1 MNTRIISRY
10 LQLIR
15 KSHNYTQEE
24 LAKKLD
30 ISRQAVSKWETGT
43 TLPDVEVLL
52 KISKLYGITINE
64 ILEPTV
70 QAERISDFEQIS
82 EIPEN
87 ELKEVLEQFDARFLV
102 IASMGASPEIN
113 KLLERLFQ
121 NIDYKLLREQIG
133 MVRITEV
140 EAIQKEIVSMIN
152 LYVREQE
159 FQSAQC
165 NLQSGQ

>member
-10 LQLIR
+10 LQLLR

-30 ISRQAVSKWETGT
+30 ISRQAVSKWETGP
-43 TLPDVEVLL
+43 TLPDLEVLL
-52 KISKLYGITINE
+52 KISKLYGLTINE
-64 ILEPTV
+64 ILEPTI
-70 QAERISDFEQIS
+70 QTERISDFEQIS

-87 ELKEVLEQFDARFLV
+87 ELKEVLEQFDARSLV

-121 NIDYKLLREQIG
+121 NIDYKLQREHIG
-133 MVRITEV
+133 MVRITE
-140 EAIQKEIVSMIN
+140 EIGRAHV
-152 LYVREQE
+152 
-159 FQSAQC
+159 
-165 NLQSGQ
+165 

>member
-87 ELKEVLEQFDARFLV
+87 ELKEVLEQFDACSLV
-102 IASMGASPEIN
+102 IASIGASPEIN

-121 NIDYKLLREQIG
+121 NIDYKLLKEQIG

-152 LYVREQE
+152 LYKSDE
-159 FQSAQC
+159 
-165 NLQSGQ
+165 LW

>member
-10 LQLIR
+10 LQLLR

-121 NIDYKLLREQIG
+121 NINYKLLKEQIG

>member
-10 LQLIR
+10 LQLLR

-30 ISRQAVSKWETGT
+30 ISRQAVSKWETGI

-52 KISKLYGITINE
+52 KISKLYGLTINE
-64 ILEPTV
+64 ILEPSI

-87 ELKEVLEQFDARFLV
+87 ELKEVFEQFDAQPLV

-133 MVRITEV
+133 VVRITEV

-152 LYVREQE
+152 L
-159 FQSAQC
+159 
-165 NLQSGQ
+165 

>member
-10 LQLIR
+10 LQLLR
-15 KSHNYTQEE
+15 KSYNYTQEE

-30 ISRQAVSKWETGT
+30 ISRQAVSKWETGI

-52 KISKLYGITINE
+52 KISKLYGLTINE
-64 ILEPTV
+64 ILEPSI

-87 ELKEVLEQFDARFLV
+87 ELKEVLEQFDAQSLV

-113 KLLERLFQ
+113 EYLEKLFP
-121 NIDYKLLREQIG
+121 NIDYRLMREHIG
-133 MVRITEV
+133 LVRIEEV

-152 LYVREQE
+152 LEKEIQ
-159 FQSAQC
+159 
-165 NLQSGQ
+165 

>member
-10 LQLIR
+10 LQMLR

-52 KISKLYGITINE
+52 KISKLYGLTINE
-64 ILEPTV
+64 ILEPMVKT
-70 QAERISDFEQIS
+70 ERISDFEQIS

-87 ELKEVLEQFDARFLV
+87 ELKEVLEQFDARSLV

-121 NIDYKLLREQIG
+121 NIDYKLLKEQIG

-152 LYVREQE
+152 L
-159 FQSAQC
+159 
-165 NLQSGQ
+165 

>member
-10 LQLIR
+10 LQLLR

-43 TLPDVEVLL
+43 TLPDVEILL
-52 KISKLYGITINE
+52 KISKLYRLTINE
-64 ILEPTV
+64 ILEPPI
-70 QAERISDFEQIS
+70 QAERISDFEQIL

-87 ELKEVLEQFDARFLV
+87 ELKEVLEQFDAQSLV

-133 MVRITEV
+133 VVRITEV

-152 LYVREQE
+152 L
-159 FQSAQC
+159 
-165 NLQSGQ
+165 